1 MWIEG
6 PRGCV
11 RSQFA
16 KVVIGGDSGIGGF
29 IGIGAISFNV
39 LL

>member
-6 PRGCV
+6 PRGGCV

-16 KVVIGGDSGIGGF
+16 KVVIGDSGIGGF